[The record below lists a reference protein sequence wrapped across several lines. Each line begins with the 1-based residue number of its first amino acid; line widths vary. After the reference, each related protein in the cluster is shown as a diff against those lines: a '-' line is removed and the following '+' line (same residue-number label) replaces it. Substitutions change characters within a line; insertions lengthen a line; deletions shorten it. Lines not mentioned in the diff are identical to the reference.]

1 MDKKLTIVYEPTGGA
16 REYAKLA
23 LNIYKGCTHG
33 CIYCYNNGR
42 FGKKDDFFKGARP
55 RHGIV
60 QKVVG
65 DCRILKDKYGD
76 NCPEIHLTFLGDAY
90 QPAEST
96 LGLTGMIIRQLIGFN
111 LPFTILTKSST
122 IKRDIDLLASYRKFR
137 LGMSFTSVDQRE
149 VNDWEPGTGYIQDRI
164 EVLRRFKSHGI
175 KTWVSLEP
183 VMSVRSTIKVIDT
196 IHRHVDF
203 FKIGALNHMKPPE
216 PINPVETQRE
226 IMEALDFRHCNY
238 EFKKSLQICNGQSR
252 I

>member
-1 MDKKLTIVYEPTGGA
+1 MMEKLSIIYEPKGAA
-16 REYAKLA
+16 REYAELA
-23 LNIYKGCTHG
+23 LNLYRGCLHR

-42 FGKKDDFFKGARP
+42 FGKKGDFFKSAKP
-55 RHGIV
+55 RLGIV

-122 IKRDIDLLASYRKFR
+122 IKRDIDLLTNYRKFS

-149 VNDWEPGTGYIQDRI
+149 VNDWESGTGYIQDRI

-183 VMSVRSTIKVIDT
+183 VMSVRSTIKVINM
-196 IHRHVDF
+196 IHPNVDL
-203 FKIGALNHMKPPE
+203 FKAGALNHMEPPE
-216 PINPVETQRE
+216 SINRVEAHRA
-226 IMEALDFRHCNY
+226 IMEVLEFRHCNY
-238 EFKKSLQICNGQSR
+238 EFKKSFTDL
-252 I
+252 